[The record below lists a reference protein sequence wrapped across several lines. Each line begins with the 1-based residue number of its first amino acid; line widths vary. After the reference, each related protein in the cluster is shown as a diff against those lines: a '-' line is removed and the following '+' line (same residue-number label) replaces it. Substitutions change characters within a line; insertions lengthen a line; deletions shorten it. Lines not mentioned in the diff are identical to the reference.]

1 MTLHF
6 TAPFILIWYVFN
18 LIKSLFHANK
28 TLKTPNLAMQRYENE
43 NDAIN
48 RKTTLKISSIEYQ
61 YIQTIKYL
69 MMKLALSLTTIL
81 AVISATEGFSPLS
94 RRESFAK
101 VASSIVGGAGVIAAS
116 TTAVPNAAIAYP
128 SEETPKVTTRM
139 GGLLVSEKWK
149 R

>member
-1 MTLHF
+1 
-6 TAPFILIWYVFN
+6 
-18 LIKSLFHANK
+18 
-28 TLKTPNLAMQRYENE
+28 
-43 NDAIN
+43 
-48 RKTTLKISSIEYQ
+48 
-61 YIQTIKYL
+61 
-69 MMKLALSLTTIL
+69 MKLALSLTTIL